1 MTKRLYCS
9 DIEGDDLLDGIT
21 KVWCMSNTE
30 LDNKMNTT
38 RLFTLTNPVKIAEM
52 FSNPDNILVM
62 HNGVSYDGPAVTKVM
77 EIEVQAEIIDTLFLS
92 WYLYPKMVKH
102 GLAVWGEEFGIPKPV
117 VDDWEN
123 LSLETYI
130 HRCEEDSKIQTMLWK
145 KIWKDLMRLYGT
157 VEGCWHAVRHLNFKA
172 KQAAM
177 QEKARWKLDVEAC
190 EKLDAVFA
198 EKIELAFVDL
208 EKNMPK
214 VPVWTTKTRPKK
226 PFKASGE
233 ISSLGYKWIA
243 TVEEHVDPEDYDF
256 IDPVNYRKEVKY
268 ISSYNEPNAG
278 SPIQIKAWLVDLG
291 WIAESFV
298 YKRDKETN
306 KVRKI
311 PQIKDPDTEELCESI
326 VRLIPKEPA
335 LEHLQELSVVKHR
348 RGITSGFLKAV
359 DSNGYVQALIQG
371 LTNTL
376 RFKHKVCVNLP
387 SIRKPYG
394 KEIRGLLIARD
405 SSLELCGS
413 DMSSLEDRTKQH
425 AMWEFDK
432 DYVKEMMQP
441 GFDPHCDMAIA
452 ANLMTVEEA
461 NWYKAYD
468 KDADNSVADKAEY
481 ARLALVRHAG
491 KSTNYAATYGAT
503 GPTIARSAGVLP
515 AMGDTLHAAYWARNW
530 SLTAIADSC
539 IVKKALGLSWLWNPV
554 SQMWLYLK
562 NDKDRFSTLNQA
574 TGTYCFDRWLFYIL
588 EKRPQLTAQFHDE
601 CVLEVGMGHRDAMTK
616 ILKDAVASVND
627 ELKLN
632 RALDCDV
639 DFGRSYAAI
648 H

>member
-1 MTKRLYCS
+1 MAKRLYCS
-9 DIEGDDLLDGIT
+9 DIEGDDLLEGIT

-30 LDNKMNTT
+30 LDNKMNTV
-38 RLFTLTNPVKIAEM
+38 RLFTITSYDKIKEM
-52 FSNPDNILVM
+52 FSDPDNILVM

-77 EIEVQAEIIDTLFLS
+77 GVEVKAEIIDTLFLS
-92 WYLYPKMVKH
+92 WYLYPKMLKH
-102 GLAVWGEEFGIPKPV
+102 GLAAWGEEFGISKPV

-177 QEKARWKLDVEAC
+177 QEKAKWKLDVEGC
-190 EKLDAVFA
+190 TELDRVFA
-198 EKIELAFVDL
+198 EKVEVAFTAL

-226 PFKASGE
+226 PFKANGE
-233 ISSLGYKWIA
+233 ISATGQKWIDI
-243 TVEEHVDPEDYDF
+243 VEKYIDPEDYDF
-256 IDPVNYRKEVKY
+256 IDPIEYTKDVTY
-268 ISSYNEPNAG
+268 ISSYKEPNAG
-278 SPIQIKAWLVDLG
+278 SSVQLKAWLDDIG
-291 WIAESFV
+291 WVPESFKYV
-298 YKRDKETN
+298 RDKETN

-311 PQIKDPDTEELCESI
+311 PQIKNQDTEELCESI
-326 VRLIPKEPA
+326 VRLIPIEPA
-335 LEHLQELSVVKHR
+335 LEYLQELSVVKHR
-348 RGITSGFLKAV
+348 GTITSGFLKAV
-359 DSNGYVQALIQG
+359 DSEGYVQALIQG

-376 RFKHKVCVNLP
+376 RFKHKVCLNLP
-387 SIRKPYG
+387 SLRKPYG

-405 SSLELCGS
+405 EDSELCGS

-425 AMWEFDK
+425 YMWDFDPE
-432 DYVKEMMQP
+432 YVKEMMEP

-452 ANLMTVEEA
+452 ADLMSKEEA
-461 NWYKAYD
+461 KWFKEYD
-468 KDADNSVADKAEY
+468 KDADNSLEDKKEY
-481 ARLALVRHAG
+481 LRLSLIRHGG

-503 GPTIARSAGVLP
+503 GPTIARSAGVP
-515 AMGDTLHAAYWARNW
+515 EAMGDTLHAAYWKRNW

-539 IVKKALGLSWLWNPV
+539 IAKKALGVSWLWNPIAR
-554 SQMWLYLK
+554 MWIYLK
-562 NDKDRFSTLNQA
+562 NEKDRFSTLNQS
-574 TGTYCFDRWLFYIL
+574 TGTYCFDRWLFYII

-601 CVLEVGMGHRDAMTK
+601 GVFELAKGHRDSMTK
-616 ILKDAVASVND
+616 ILKDAVVSVNK

-632 RALDCDV
+632 RDLGCDV
-639 DFGRSYAAI
+639 DFGRSYAGI